1 MTTVSDFVPGGY
13 SFLPSVFQ
21 YSAGVAALPG
31 YEIQRVR
38 FRNPLPLG
46 DGFDFVEKFIR
57 AAGRPIAAFCACELR
72 SPTPFTDE
80 SFRAFNESYVAR
92 LRTWGLVDGTVNP
105 VARSNVCPEI
115 NPPSVPS
122 FHAFGFTIEAT
133 HASPTFVIA
142 GSGEAPEGSIGSY
155 AERAVRSG
163 ETSADAI
170 REKARF
176 VLGEMERR
184 LSALGF
190 GWLDTTAVQIY
201 TLLNIHPLLPN
212 EIARRGAARSGV
224 IWHYA
229 RPPLLG
235 LEYEMDCAGIRLETV
250 ADPDGS
256 PHQPHRGP

>member
-1 MTTVSDFVPGGY
+1 M
-13 SFLPSVFQ
+13 
-21 YSAGVAALPG
+21 
-31 YEIQRVR
+31 
-38 FRNPLPLG
+38 
-46 DGFDFVEKFIR
+46 
-57 AAGRPIAAFCACELR
+57 
-72 SPTPFTDE
+72 
-80 SFRAFNESYVAR
+80 
-92 LRTWGLVDGTVNP
+92 NP

-122 FHAFGFTIEAT
+122 FHAFGFTIEAM

-190 GWLDTTAVQIY
+190 GWLDTTVVQIY
-201 TLLNIHPLLPN
+201 TLLNIRP
-212 EIARRGAARSGV
+212 EIGPTKRGKGMKIMAIVDRHGLRSRSARMRRTITKSAWCSSAS
-224 IWHYA
+224 
-229 RPPLLG
+229 
-235 LEYEMDCAGIRLETV
+235 T
-250 ADPDGS
+250 S
-256 PHQPHRGP
+256 T